1 MSPTLGALA
10 ALATALA
17 WALSSA
23 ERITV
28 NHDSSPAPRGPL
40 PPVVLFTAM
49 AIMVAVHVVVPF
61 VHLLASFW
69 RVAVGAL
76 MLGVGVLLNLW
87 ADSLVTRAG
96 TAVNPFEPSSA
107 LIEGGPFA
115 FSRHPRYLGMVLILT
130 GIALALGSLLPWLVI
145 PVSCG
150 DPATPAGNALGWD
163 CEGSAGD
170 KPDPP
175 RGLVP
180 HAPPLIWCGD
190 SEKHNR
196 TGSVVITV
204 LVCSCSG
211 RRSYVPR

>member
-96 TAVNPFEPSSA
+96 MAVKPFEPSSA

-115 FSRHPRYLGMVLILT
+115 FSRHPRYLGQFPLLVRPGKQAGLELT
-130 GIALALGSLLPWLVI
+130 S
-145 PVSCG
+145 
-150 DPATPAGNALGWD
+150 
-163 CEGSAGD
+163 
-170 KPDPP
+170 
-175 RGLVP
+175 VP